1 MDKAQFLNQ
10 KLGKRTS
17 RRMNLE
23 KARLRGLQR
32 AGNAGV
38 RVPKKGSSR
47 EVRSG
52 R

>member
-1 MDKAQFLNQ
+1 MGKGRFINQ

-23 KARLRGLQR
+23 RARVQQR
-32 AGNAGV
+32 QKEAGA
-38 RVPKKGSSR
+38 RIRIPKQGSSR
-47 EVRSG
+47 EQRPG